1 MKIFNTI
8 LGFTLAS
15 GLMTACAPVKPPAT
29 KPKKELEPEGN
40 SSASKPLPKN
50 GAGQITDGPEKN
62 TLQTTTLM
70 EMEKRDKDGNIV
82 GPSEEGLW
90 FKRGEEKPY
99 SGIVAGHYKG
109 GQMESK
115 RVYENGLQV
124 GTETHW
130 YDNGKK
136 RLELVYM
143 GGAVTSLKQW
153 DPDGNEQGE

>member
-1 MKIFNTI
+1 
-8 LGFTLAS
+8 
-15 GLMTACAPVKPPAT
+15 
-29 KPKKELEPEGN
+29 
-40 SSASKPLPKN
+40 
-50 GAGQITDGPEKN
+50 
-62 TLQTTTLM
+62 M

-90 FKRGEEKPY
+90 FKRGEEKTY

>member
-1 MKIFNTI
+1 
-8 LGFTLAS
+8 
-15 GLMTACAPVKPPAT
+15 
-29 KPKKELEPEGN
+29 
-40 SSASKPLPKN
+40 
-50 GAGQITDGPEKN
+50 
-62 TLQTTTLM
+62 
-70 EMEKRDKDGNIV
+70 
-82 GPSEEGLW
+82 
-90 FKRGEEKPY
+90 
-99 SGIVAGHYKG
+99 
-109 GQMESK
+109 MESK